1 MESLAITSKVLY
13 DKDLLDK
20 KKEIAEL
27 KSEILENTIPKILY
41 DDYEEWDKLKI
52 EAIKICQEG
61 VRNFI
66 SVEEY
71 PFMRDFGFTPNQQ
84 MDGLYT
90 ILWKAFNK
98 ITKGQ
103 SNEWISN
110 YAQIIAETIAHTI
123 YSLID
128 MGLWENIYDSLGRDG
143 LITFVLKILM
153 KFFDDGST
161 EETLDSICVIRK
173 FKCSEYDKLVGNEE

>member
-1 MESLAITSKVLY
+1 MERLTITSKVLY

-20 KKEIAEL
+20 KKEIDEL
-27 KSEILENTIPKILY
+27 KSEILEQTIPKILY

-84 MDGLYT
+84 MDGLYM

-103 SNEWISN
+103 SNECPKFLMFDIS
-110 YAQIIAETIAHTI
+110 II
-123 YSLID
+123 ID
-128 MGLWENIYDSLGRDG
+128 VPITLLQNIYIIVLDTLSY
-143 LITFVLKILM
+143 LINTTS
-153 KFFDDGST
+153 FDIT
-161 EETLDSICVIRK
+161 PFRIHTLTYVISPGHSPSHIQIRN
-173 FKCSEYDKLVGNEE
+173 FACTYG